1 MNLTEKLAQKLQNL
15 LSKKQIVDYV
25 LYNDEYYKV
34 RFDNKIDKNHHL
46 NNPIEIEENSRG
58 LYTIVWNEHEYSE
71 GEVDHTYLN
80 KIDEWIETAYENRLT
95 LENNEKIFIPSKN
108 LYPLVICNDRQ
119 LSNSIY
125 EPEYLF
131 KIIKLIEET
140 AKILNIRI
148 DYNLEVVDGTR
159 YLYSSRGITEEFIYT
174 KFDLKI
180 VIPQIINWSYTI
192 SYQPSLKE
200 ISELLSFIG
209 NYYDLYKKSKEVK
222 TLNLQDRYVVFGP
235 QATEEILTTFF
246 LSNFSSERIVLDKSI
261 YKVQDFLEKKKLFGR
276 ASIAYDPQLKQQPGS
291 YRFTS
296 YGTVAE
302 KQYIIKFGKLNVPFG
317 DNKNYL
323 KYGLNTPT
331 VEFIHFN
338 NLTFEGIKNQ
348 SIINFSNPN
357 FVYCFCLSGMKNKN
371 GRIFRLIINNALYT
385 NSRNTNKIQI
395 LDLEIDLAKKFE
407 NSEIEFYTTHT
418 KQRGMIIKV

>member
-25 LYNDEYYKV
+25 LYNNEYYKV
-34 RFDNKIDKNHHL
+34 EFNNKIDKNHHL
-46 NNPIEIEENSRG
+46 NKPIEIEENSKG
-58 LYTIVWNEHEYSE
+58 LYTIVWNDMEYSE
-71 GEVDHTYLN
+71 GEVDNTYLN
-80 KIDEWIETAYENRLT
+80 KIDEWIETAYENRLS
-95 LENNEKIFIPSKN
+95 LCDNEKIFIPSKS

-140 AKILNIRI
+140 AKILNIRL
-148 DYNLEVVDGTR
+148 DYNLEVIDGTK

-180 VIPQIINWSYTI
+180 TIPKVVNWSYTV

-200 ISELLSFIG
+200 ISDILSFVG
-209 NYYDLYKKSKEVK
+209 NYYEFFEKSKEVK
-222 TLNLQDRYVVFGP
+222 TANLQNSSIVFSP
-235 QATEEILTTFF
+235 QATEEILTEFF
-246 LSNFSSERIVLDKSI
+246 LSNFSSTNIVLDKSI
-261 YKVQDFLEKKKLFGR
+261 YKIQNFIEKRKLFGR
-276 ASIAYDPQLKQQPGS
+276 ASIAYDPMLKQQPGS

-302 KQYIIKFGKLNVPFG
+302 KQYIVRLGKLNVPFG

-323 KYGLNTPT
+323 KFSLDTPT
-331 VEFIHFN
+331 VEFVHFN
-338 NLTFEGIKNQ
+338 NLTFEGIKTQ
-348 SIINFSNPN
+348 PLFNFNNSN
-357 FVYCFCLSGMKNKN
+357 FVYCFSLSGMKNKN
-371 GRIFRLIINNALYT
+371 GRTFRLVINNAIYT
-385 NSRNTNKIQI
+385 NSRNKNRVPIVH
-395 LDLEIDLAKKFE
+395 LEIDLAKKFE
-407 NSEIEFYTTHT
+407 NSEIEFYTTPT
-418 KQRGMIIKV
+418 KQKGMIIKI